1 MGIRALH
8 LNSNVP
14 PKRTKNPT
22 EMADINRICSP
33 MAVFEEDLRE
43 DPATVEKKRAGQ
55 QEVVSSPAPC
65 LMGSID
71 KVNEKIAHLHL
82 QLLRCSSQPSPLVIP
97 DTDEKSKKQISL
109 RSKWEATKE
118 DRPRTLQNKV
128 RDEKELN
135 KFTRRYQEHST
146 HTLGLE
152 NQSQTS
158 LRTLKRTKEKPK
170 LVELQQYPGFTIGA
184 PTALPNGT
192 SLDDVVKHVI
202 QAQEK
207 IGKKPKYQ
215 AEFRRL
221 LSSSVTRTILLD
233 TFWWFF
239 LQNYQSEPHTQEK
252 LFFRISE
259 SYVRLLTQSPS
270 SPYGDLFLKEFPRTL
285 SQAVY
290 SCFCCSFP
298 QSWHQFYCQ
307 SFLSQLCDTAFQW
320 TGGIRPSPEVHSRWN
335 FLALEPEGVR
345 KEEIFSGN
353 DKRNKGAGSPMSF
366 LSSTLSGSVLP
377 SCGRLAHQQSSPL
390 ARLRS
395 KSSQHCARISSQV
408 SMNSASLAQGT
419 LRTPSCVPMTA
430 DTNRKAGGGLKA
442 SQNEGMHHKP
452 KRESL
457 PAGPGPEF
465 MKSVFNLWG
474 YSPLVQCYFR
484 NQKTDIRAGMDIL
497 VRRTEILN
505 LPPYPFFALLP
516 VFTDSTTYWEIVI
529 QNHHRRRTQGEAFRA
544 QHSQR
549 LRELAA
555 LHRKHLAERDQFS
568 KKVKKLLSQKYEIKR
583 LSELLYPDHKW
594 EIEWEIE
601 SPEELALA
609 FEEALQ
615 AQD

>member
-1 MGIRALH
+1 MTHIGGFRY
-8 LNSNVP
+8 S
-14 PKRTKNPT
+14 RTPT

-33 MAVFEEDLRE
+33 MAAFEEDLSE
-43 DPATVEKKRAGQ
+43 DPATLEKKRAGQ

-65 LMGSID
+65 LVGSID

-82 QLLRCSSQPSPLVIP
+82 QLLHCSSQPSPPVIP
-97 DTDEKSKKQISL
+97 DADEKSMKQIFL
-109 RSKWEATKE
+109 RSRWEASKE
-118 DRPRTLQNKV
+118 DRPRALQNKV

-135 KFTRRYQEHST
+135 KFARRYQEHST
-146 HTLGLE
+146 HVLGLE

-158 LRTLKRTKEKPK
+158 LRTPKRTKEKPK
-170 LVELQQYPGFTIGA
+170 LVELQQYPGFTTGA

-207 IGKKPKYQ
+207 IGRKPKYQ
-215 AEFRRL
+215 AEFRRML
-221 LSSSVTRTILLD
+221 RSSVTRTILLD

-259 SYVRLLTQSPS
+259 SYVRLLTQSPP

-290 SCFCCSFP
+290 SCFCFSFP

-353 DKRNKGAGSPMSF
+353 DKCNKGAGSPMSF
-366 LSSTLSGSVLP
+366 LSSTLSNSVLP
-377 SCGRLAHQQSSPL
+377 SLPSGGRLAHQQSTQL
-390 ARLRS
+390 AQLRS
-395 KSSQHCARISSQV
+395 KSSQYCARISSQV
-408 SMNSASLAQGT
+408 SMNSASSTQGT
-419 LRTPSCVPMTA
+419 LGTPSCIPMTA
-430 DTNRKAGGGLKA
+430 DTNRKAGQALKA
-442 SQNEGMHHKP
+442 SQNEGMQHKP

-484 NQKTDIRAGMDIL
+484 NQKTDIRAGIDIL
-497 VRRTEILN
+497 VQRTEILN
-505 LPPYPFFALLP
+505 LPPA
-516 VFTDSTTYWEIVI
+516 DSTTYWEIVI
-529 QNHHRRRTQGEAFRA
+529 QNHYRRRTQGEAFRA

-555 LHRKHLAERDQFS
+555 LHRKHRAERDQFS
-568 KKVKKLLSQKYEIKR
+568 RKVKKLLSQKYEIKR

-594 EIEWEIE
+594 EIEWGTE

-615 AQD
+615 SQG

>member
-1 MGIRALH
+1 MTHIGGFRY
-8 LNSNVP
+8 S
-14 PKRTKNPT
+14 RTPT

-33 MAVFEEDLRE
+33 MAAFEEDLSE
-43 DPATVEKKRAGQ
+43 DPATLEKKRAGQ

-65 LMGSID
+65 LVGSID

-82 QLLRCSSQPSPLVIP
+82 QLLHCSSQPSPP
-97 DTDEKSKKQISL
+97 
-109 RSKWEATKE
+109 
-118 DRPRTLQNKV
+118 
-128 RDEKELN
+128 
-135 KFTRRYQEHST
+135 
-146 HTLGLE
+146 
-152 NQSQTS
+152 
-158 LRTLKRTKEKPK
+158 RTKEKPK
-170 LVELQQYPGFTIGA
+170 LVELQQYPGFTTGA

-207 IGKKPKYQ
+207 IGRKPKYQ
-215 AEFRRL
+215 AEFRRML
-221 LSSSVTRTILLD
+221 RSSVTRTILLD

-259 SYVRLLTQSPS
+259 SYVRLLTQSPP

-290 SCFCCSFP
+290 SCFCFSFP

-353 DKRNKGAGSPMSF
+353 DKCNKGAGSPMSF
-366 LSSTLSGSVLP
+366 LSSTLSNSVLP
-377 SCGRLAHQQSSPL
+377 SLPSGGRLAHQQSTQL
-390 ARLRS
+390 AQLRS
-395 KSSQHCARISSQV
+395 KSSQYCARISSQV
-408 SMNSASLAQGT
+408 SMNSASSTQGT
-419 LRTPSCVPMTA
+419 LGTPSCIPMTA
-430 DTNRKAGGGLKA
+430 DTNRKAGQALKA
-442 SQNEGMHHKP
+442 SQNEGMQHKP

-484 NQKTDIRAGMDIL
+484 NQKTDIRAGIDIL
-497 VRRTEILN
+497 VQRTEILN
-505 LPPYPFFALLP
+505 LPPA
-516 VFTDSTTYWEIVI
+516 DSTTYWEIVI
-529 QNHHRRRTQGEAFRA
+529 QNHYRRRTQGEAFRA

-555 LHRKHLAERDQFS
+555 LHRKHRAERDQFS
-568 KKVKKLLSQKYEIKR
+568 RKVKKLLSQKYEIKR

-594 EIEWEIE
+594 EIEWGTE

-615 AQD
+615 SQG